1 MTSLITE
8 KFLFD
13 QNADDVK
20 SCGSIGSDEA
30 VLFVNPCNYT
40 LDDDDD
46 LFDKKASN
54 NGQEVSAF
62 DADLIEEENSAG
74 DKGENVFGNRE
85 ELQRMIQDGSHS
97 VD

>member
-13 QNADDVK
+13 QNNDDVK

-46 LFDKKASN
+46 MSDK
-54 NGQEVSAF
+54 
-62 DADLIEEENSAG
+62 
-74 DKGENVFGNRE
+74 
-85 ELQRMIQDGSHS
+85 
-97 VD
+97 